1 MTGVQTC
8 ALPILASKVK
18 LYPNPTSG
26 ILKVTAENNFQMQ
39 VIDILGKVV
48 YTSGNVANGANIDLS
63 NLQKGVYIAK
73 IVENEKTSTQKLILK

>member
-1 MTGVQTC
+1 
-8 ALPILASKVK
+8 
-18 LYPNPTSG
+18 
-26 ILKVTAENNFQMQ
+26 MQ

-73 IVENEKTSTQKLILK
+73 IVENEKTSSQKLILK